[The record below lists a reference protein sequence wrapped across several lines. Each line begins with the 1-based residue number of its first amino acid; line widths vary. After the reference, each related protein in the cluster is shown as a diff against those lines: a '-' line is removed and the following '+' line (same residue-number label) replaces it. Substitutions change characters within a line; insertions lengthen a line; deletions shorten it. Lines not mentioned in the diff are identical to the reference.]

1 MISVMPSMSSDPDTP
16 ATARHVARRRR
27 RRWLVGA
34 AGILVVVA
42 LATGLSALSAHS
54 SLRAARDAM
63 RRGRADLIDGDAV
76 QAGASFRDARDRFDA
91 VGAGPAGLVF
101 KALRWLPLLGHSPE
115 TTLAIADAG
124 SGAAEAGMGLAGA
137 VARIPGGLAS
147 LSPANGGMSVDRL
160 APLTDAVARAD
171 QTIAGALATVR
182 GSPDSVLIAPVRD
195 ARSVAAEEL
204 GSLHAALHTGSLLLQ
219 GLPEFLGTDGVRRY
233 FFAAQDPAELRGTGG
248 VIGAYSILSIDD
260 GRFSFAPFRPIQS
273 LPIPP
278 LDEVPPPSAE
288 YAENYSQFRGENRFW
303 LAINLT
309 PDFPTA
315 AVAVLNSYE
324 VAMGDALDGV
334 IFADPFALRAL
345 LQVAGPTVIPQ
356 LGLSVSAG
364 NVVDLTTNEA
374 FSLFPEPE
382 VRKRILGAV
391 ASDVFDGFV
400 RGPQPSLG
408 DLRIL
413 GDAWGE
419 GHVLAYSTD
428 PTMEQGLGGTG
439 GGGAFHA
446 PEGDFLAVV
455 ENSSGANK
463 VDFYQDR
470 AVSYEVQLGADG
482 SAQARTDVRFINH
495 APTTGQPA
503 YVIGPRPGISRA
515 GESGQ
520 LVNVYCGHGCTLEQ
534 AHRDGSRV
542 AQWSGSELGHPFY
555 QDYFRTPSGE
565 TSDLSLDLF
574 LPGAWER
581 VGGEGIYRLT
591 VLTQVTVRPTT
602 LRIDVA
608 APSGTHITSMS
619 PPLHVDGDSAVWEGT
634 PTRRM
639 EFEITF
645 AP

>member
-1 MISVMPSMSSDPDTP
+1 MGEEGASMSSDRDTP
-16 ATARHVARRRR
+16 ATARRVARRRR
-27 RRWLVGA
+27 RRWIGAA
-34 AGILVVVA
+34 AGIVLVVA
-42 LATGLSALSAHS
+42 LATGLSALSARGG
-54 SLRAARDAM
+54 LRAAQAAM
-63 RRGRADLIDGDAV
+63 RRGRADLVSGDAEH
-76 QAGASFRDARDRFDA
+76 AGVSFRDARERFDA
-91 VGAGPAGLVF
+91 VGAGPAGLVV
-101 KALRWLPLLGHSPE
+101 KALRWLPQLGHSPE

-124 SGAAEAGMGLAGA
+124 SGAAEAGVLLADA
-137 VARIPGGLAS
+137 VANIPGGLSS
-147 LSPANGGMSVDRL
+147 LSPAHGGMSVDRL
-160 APLTDAVARAD
+160 APLTDAVVRAD
-171 QTIAGALATVR
+171 QTIAGALATVQ
-182 GSPDSVLIAPVRD
+182 GSPDSVLIGPVRD
-195 ARSVAAEEL
+195 ARNVAEEEL
-204 GSLHAALHTGSLLLQ
+204 GSLHAALNTGSLLLR
-219 GLPEFLGTDGVRRY
+219 GLPEFLGTHGVRRY

-315 AVAVLNSYE
+315 AVAILNAYE
-324 VAMGDALDGV
+324 VAEGEALDGV
-334 IFADPFALRAL
+334 MFADPFALRAL
-345 LQVAGPTVIPQ
+345 LQVAGPTLIPQ
-356 LGLSVSAG
+356 LGIRVTAG
-364 NVVDLTTNEA
+364 NVVPLTTNEA

-382 VRKRILGAV
+382 VRKRVLGAV
-391 ASDVFDGFV
+391 ASDVFDGFI
-400 RGPQPSLG
+400 RGPQPSLE
-408 DLRIL
+408 DLHTL
-413 GDAWGE
+413 GNAWGE

-428 PTMEQGLGGTG
+428 PTMEQGLRGTG
-439 GGGAFHA
+439 GGGAFRA

-470 AVSYEVQLGADG
+470 AVAYEVHLGADG
-482 SAQARTDVRFINH
+482 SAEAHTDVRFINH

-520 LVNVYCGHGCTLEQ
+520 LVNVYCGPGCTLEQ

-542 AQWSGSELGHPFY
+542 AQWSGSELGYPFY

-565 TSDLSLDLF
+565 TSDLSLDLS

-581 VGGEGIYRLT
+581 VGREGIYRLN
-591 VLTQVTVRPTT
+591 VLSQVTVRPTT
-602 LRIDVA
+602 LRIEVVV
-608 APSGTHITSMS
+608 PSGTHVTSTS
-619 PPLHVDGDSAVWEGT
+619 PSLHVEGDSAVWEGI

-639 EFEITF
+639 EFEVTF
-645 AP
+645 GP